1 MAFENQPN
9 AIAAP
14 GLMFPFVAHSI
25 ETGIMQE
32 DKDSEGGFVLWAKK
46 GVPGQAGKV
55 YVNKPQGSEAV
66 ARVLEYAPTL
76 TTAAVGT
83 VTVKKGEDTV
93 ATASTT
99 ADSTVATLL
108 SAIASAWDADSGYT
122 ATATETKL
130 TITAGTAGSAA
141 NADVF
146 TVEASDGIEISG
158 SVTQKTAGADAES
171 AGTFLGIAVRTL
183 YNDSYPTGSRVN
195 VLKKGRLC
203 VRVLGEV
210 LSGDDAYVND
220 TNNAITAASTGGTRI
235 PGGTFKSD
243 AADGQLAELE
253 IA

>member
-1 MAFENQPN
+1 MAFENQQN

-14 GLMFPFVAHSI
+14 GLMFPFVPHSI
-25 ETGIMQE
+25 ETGKMQE

-99 ADSTVATLL
+99 ADSTLSTLL
-108 SAIASAWDADSGYT
+108 SAIATAWSADSGYT

-130 TITAGTAGSAA
+130 TITASTAGSAA
-141 NADVF
+141 NEDVF
-146 TVEASDGIEISG
+146 TVEASEGVEISG
-158 SVTQKTAGADAES
+158 AVTQKTAGADAET

-183 YNDSYPTGSRVN
+183 HDDSYPTGSTVN
-195 VLKKGRLC
+195 VLKKGRLF
-203 VRVLGEV
+203 VRVLGDV
-210 LSGDDAYVND
+210 VSGDEAYVND
-220 TNNAITAASTGGTRI
+220 TNNAITATSTGGTRI
-235 PGGTFKSD
+235 TGGTFKSD